1 MISYQTKTTSE
12 IRNFLLSKETLL
24 VELIQLAK
32 AEVHDEPLII
42 NQYGVLKG
50 LLRREKD
57 FSNKARV
64 KKNATP
70 TEKKILFPAANEL
83 YKILKVPV
91 RGKINQFFIETL
103 ECDQG
108 FVFAPKP
115 GFQNAPH
122 LS

>member
-1 MISYQTKTTSE
+1 MISYQTKTAFE
-12 IRNFLLSKETLL
+12 IRNFLLAKETLI

-42 NQYGVLKG
+42 NQYGVLKS

-70 TEKKILFPAANEL
+70 TEEQILFPVVNEL
-83 YKILKVPV
+83 YQILKVPV

-103 ECDQG
+103 ESALA
-108 FVFAPKP
+108 VTRSYLNKI
-115 GFQNAPH
+115 PH
-122 LS
+122 ADL